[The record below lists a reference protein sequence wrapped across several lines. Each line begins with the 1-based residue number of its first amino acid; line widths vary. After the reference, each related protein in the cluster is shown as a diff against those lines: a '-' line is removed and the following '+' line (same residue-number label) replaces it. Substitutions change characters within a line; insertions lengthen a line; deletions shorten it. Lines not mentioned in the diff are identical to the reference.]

1 MSSSHSSFRFW
12 SSSISS
18 STGGCR
24 PSQPCGTT
32 LERKRTR
39 RPGTPAKSYI
49 LCSQAVRR
57 SSSSNCLL
65 LSGQEICTY
74 RWWWQHRLTRLGTYY
89 YRARGLLSRPEA
101 IRHTHY
107 STPAWHTKTTMLL
120 LRYLG
125 MWAEK
130 TRCCFEARKAKLWF
144 RTHSHTYL
152 SKKKAVG

>member
-18 STGGCR
+18 SPGGCR
-24 PSQPCGTT
+24 ASQPCGTT

-74 RWWWQHRLTRLGTYY
+74 RWWWQHRLTRLGTTIELEGFFP
-89 YRARGLLSRPEA
+89 ALRPSDT
-101 IRHTHY
+101 RT
-107 STPAWHTKTTMLL
+107 TAWHTKTTMLL